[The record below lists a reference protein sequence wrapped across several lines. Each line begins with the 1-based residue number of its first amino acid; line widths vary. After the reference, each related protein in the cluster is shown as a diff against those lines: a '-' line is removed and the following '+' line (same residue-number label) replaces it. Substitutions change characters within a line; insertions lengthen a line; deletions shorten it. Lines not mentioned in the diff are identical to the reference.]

1 MVKLIIVDKACN
13 LKSSSLKNFDI
24 NLLYKKCGLRKNDNF
39 EKRHTWKIDSNN
51 FVSCFSKDKGRESS
65 INKYDLP
72 PPIDNVLYYGSMLLV
87 KHDDEELKNDNVD
100 DLTLEDWE
108 KYYEKLFGGFE
119 DLGEEDSYSDEEEI
133 PEHMKTKEGYSK
145 EDGFV
150 VDDDEEEDEDYIPEE
165 DEEEEEAETTTDAE
179 EEDGMGQDSDIDEEE
194 EEEEDE
200 DEDEDEEEDY
210 DSDDVG
216 SELSEES
223 YIDSDSD

>member
-1 MVKLIIVDKACN
+1 MVKLIIVDKSCN
-13 LKSSSLKNFDI
+13 LKSSDLKNFDI
-24 NLLYKKCGLRKNDNF
+24 EMLYKKCGLRKNDNF
-39 EKRHTWKIDSNN
+39 EKRHTWKIDSTN

-72 PPIDNVLYYGSMLLV
+72 PPIDNELYYGSMLLI
-87 KHDDEELKNDNVD
+87 KHDTAELSNGNVS
-100 DLTLEDWE
+100 DLSTEDWE

-145 EDGFV
+145 EDGFI
-150 VDDDEEEDEDYIPEE
+150 VDDDEEEDDDYIPEE
-165 DEEEEEAETTTDAE
+165 DEEEEEEAETTTDAE
-179 EEDGMGQDSDIDEEE
+179 EEDGMGQDSDIDDGEEEEEE

-200 DEDEDEEEDY
+200 DY
-210 DSDDVG
+210 DSEDLG

-223 YIDSDSD
+223 YIYSDSN

>member
-1 MVKLIIVDKACN
+1 MVKLIIVDKSCN
-13 LKSSSLKNFDI
+13 LKSSDLKNFDI
-24 NLLYKKCGLRKNDNF
+24 EMLYKKCGLRKKDNF

-72 PPIDNVLYYGSMLLV
+72 PPIDNVLYYGSVLLV
-87 KHDDEELKNDNVD
+87 KHDTAELSNDNVS
-100 DLTLEDWE
+100 DLSTEDWE

-145 EDGFV
+145 EGGFV
-150 VDDDEEEDEDYIPEE
+150 VDDDDDEDDDDYIPEE
-165 DEEEEEAETTTDAE
+165 EEEEEEAETTTDAE
-179 EEDGMGQDSDIDEEE
+179 DEDGMGQDSDIDDGEEEE

-200 DEDEDEEEDY
+200 EEDY
-210 DSDDVG
+210 DSEDVG

>member
-1 MVKLIIVDKACN
+1 MVKLIIVDKSCN
-13 LKSSSLKNFDI
+13 LKSSDLKNFDI
-24 NLLYKKCGLRKNDNF
+24 EMLYKKCGLRKNDNF
-39 EKRHTWKIDSNN
+39 EKRHTWKIDSTN

-72 PPIDNVLYYGSMLLV
+72 PPIDNELYYGSMLLI
-87 KHDDEELKNDNVD
+87 KHDTAELSNGNVS
-100 DLTLEDWE
+100 DLSTEDWE

-145 EDGFV
+145 EDGFI
-150 VDDDEEEDEDYIPEE
+150 VDDDEEEDDDYIPEE
-165 DEEEEEAETTTDAE
+165 DEEEEEEAETTTDAE
-179 EEDGMGQDSDIDEEE
+179 EEDGMGQDSDIDDGEEEEEE

-200 DEDEDEEEDY
+200 DY
-210 DSDDVG
+210 DSEDLG

>member
-1 MVKLIIVDKACN
+1 MVKLIIVDKSCN
-13 LKSSSLKNFDI
+13 LKSSDLKNFDI
-24 NLLYKKCGLRKNDNF
+24 EMLYKKCGLRKNDNF
-39 EKRHTWKIDSNN
+39 EKRHTWKIDSTN

-72 PPIDNVLYYGSMLLV
+72 PPIDNELYYGSMLLI
-87 KHDDEELKNDNVD
+87 KHDTEELSNGNVS
-100 DLTLEDWE
+100 DLSTEDWE

-145 EDGFV
+145 EDGFI
-150 VDDDEEEDEDYIPEE
+150 VDDDEEEDDDYIPEE
-165 DEEEEEAETTTDAE
+165 DEEEEEEAETTTDAE
-179 EEDGMGQDSDIDEEE
+179 EEDGMGQDSDIDDGEEE
-194 EEEEDE
+194 EEEGEEED
-200 DEDEDEEEDY
+200 EDY
-210 DSDDVG
+210 DSEDLG

>member
-1 MVKLIIVDKACN
+1 MVKLIIVDKSCN
-13 LKSSSLKNFDI
+13 LKSSDLKNFDI
-24 NLLYKKCGLRKNDNF
+24 EMLYKKCGLRKNDNF
-39 EKRHTWKIDSNN
+39 EKRHTWKIDSTN

-72 PPIDNVLYYGSMLLV
+72 PPIDNELYYGSMLLI
-87 KHDDEELKNDNVD
+87 KHDTEELSNGNVS
-100 DLTLEDWE
+100 DLSTEDWE

-145 EDGFV
+145 EDGFI
-150 VDDDEEEDEDYIPEE
+150 VDDDEEEDDDYIPEE
-165 DEEEEEAETTTDAE
+165 DEEEEEEAETTTDAE
-179 EEDGMGQDSDIDEEE
+179 EEDGMGQDSDIDDGEEEEEE

-200 DEDEDEEEDY
+200 DY
-210 DSDDVG
+210 DSEDLG

>member
-1 MVKLIIVDKACN
+1 MVKLIIVDKSCN
-13 LKSSSLKNFDI
+13 LKSSDLKNFDI
-24 NLLYKKCGLRKNDNF
+24 EMLYKKCGLRKNDNF
-39 EKRHTWKIDSNN
+39 EKRHTWKIDSTN

-72 PPIDNVLYYGSMLLV
+72 PPIDNELYYGSMLLI
-87 KHDDEELKNDNVD
+87 KHDTAELSNGNVS
-100 DLTLEDWE
+100 DLSTEDWE

-145 EDGFV
+145 EDGFI
-150 VDDDEEEDEDYIPEE
+150 VDDDEEEDDDYIPEE
-165 DEEEEEAETTTDAE
+165 DEEEEEEAETTTDAE
-179 EEDGMGQDSDIDEEE
+179 EEDGMGQDSDIDDGEEEEEE

-200 DEDEDEEEDY
+200 DY
-210 DSDDVG
+210 DSEDLG

-223 YIDSDSD
+223 YIDSDSN

>member
-1 MVKLIIVDKACN
+1 MVKLIIVDKSCN
-13 LKSSSLKNFDI
+13 LKSSDFKNFDI
-24 NLLYKKCGLRKNDNF
+24 EMLYKKCGLRKNDNF
-39 EKRHTWKIDSNN
+39 EKRHTWKIDSTN
-51 FVSCFSKDKGRESS
+51 FISCFSKDKGRESS

-72 PPIDNVLYYGSMLLV
+72 PPIDNELYYGSMLLI
-87 KHDDEELKNDNVD
+87 KHDTAELSNGNVS
-100 DLTLEDWE
+100 DLSTEDWE

-145 EDGFV
+145 EDGFI
-150 VDDDEEEDEDYIPEE
+150 VDDDEEEDDDYIPEE
-165 DEEEEEAETTTDAE
+165 DEEEEAETTTDAE
-179 EEDGMGQDSDIDEEE
+179 EEDWMGQDSDIDDGEEEEEE

-200 DEDEDEEEDY
+200 DY
-210 DSDDVG
+210 DSEDLG

>member
-1 MVKLIIVDKACN
+1 MVKLIIVDKSCN
-13 LKSSSLKNFDI
+13 LKSSDLKNFDI
-24 NLLYKKCGLRKNDNF
+24 EMLYKKCGLRKNDNF
-39 EKRHTWKIDSNN
+39 DKRHTWKIDSTNN
-51 FVSCFSKDKGRESS
+51 FISCFSKDKGRESS

-72 PPIDNVLYYGSMLLV
+72 PPIDNELYYGSMLLI
-87 KHDDEELKNDNVD
+87 KHDTEELSNGNVS
-100 DLTLEDWE
+100 DLSTEDWE

-145 EDGFV
+145 EDGFI
-150 VDDDEEEDEDYIPEE
+150 VDDDEEEDDDYIPEE
-165 DEEEEEAETTTDAE
+165 DEEEEAETTTDAE
-179 EEDGMGQDSDIDEEE
+179 EEDGMGQDSDIDDGEEEEEE

-200 DEDEDEEEDY
+200 DY
-210 DSDDVG
+210 DSEDLG